1 MTLLQ
6 RKNLDKHGS
15 TQKYGKCSQIRIT
28 AIFILA
34 GIVVVAASVT
44 ARIYVPILAE
54 QSIQTGIE
62 RYSATYGISAAVGR
76 LDSIDRNGFSLQDL
90 ELESRDGGWSV
101 SAPEVVIDLEMGG
114 FLRNL
119 VAGSSVPSRFTVTIP
134 SASAVVTLDGRTQSI
149 DSASLTLDAQI
160 EPDPEPAGTV
170 RIREASLDAP
180 VVAGERISI
189 VDVEYRFRART
200 IGSELPEGGVDI
212 VVEEGTIAF
221 GEEEIG
227 FRPSLRGIPGG
238 SYIPES
244 LHLDISVPETP
255 VQRLVDSIPTPL
267 LGNLSGMVLEG
278 KWQWDLE
285 LDLPL
290 DRPSLMEWH
299 SSGTLRDFSVLY
311 LPPAADVR
319 RLSERFVHRITGPDG
334 EIHAPLLVGAMEPVS
349 PVGLQALS
357 GLSIG
362 SVLNDPRRARWFP

>member
-1 MTLLQ
+1 M
-6 RKNLDKHGS
+6 R
-15 TQKYGKCSQIRIT
+15 KCSQIRIT

>member
-311 LPPAADVR
+311 LPPGADVR